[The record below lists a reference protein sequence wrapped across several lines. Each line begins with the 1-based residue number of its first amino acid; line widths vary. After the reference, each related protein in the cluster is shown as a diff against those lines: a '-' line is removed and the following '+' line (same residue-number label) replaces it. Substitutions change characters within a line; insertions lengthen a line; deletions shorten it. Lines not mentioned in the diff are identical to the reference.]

1 MVPPAVPRSHSLLDR
16 PDAGG
21 QWHDGVVDRRGLVVL
36 GVGVA
41 LALPAC
47 GRNAARSPSGPFAPD
62 TLTVTSS
69 AFTEGATIS
78 AEFTCAGRGRRPP
91 LAWSGDL
98 HGAKVLAVVV
108 DDPDAPRGTFYHWV
122 VVDLPIGTARIG
134 EGAPPG
140 GREIRNSAGAA
151 SWTPPCPPSGTHH
164 YRFTVYGLSA
174 PTGLRGN
181 ASISD
186 VLSAIQKTAVVQ
198 GRLTGLVSAG

>member
-1 MVPPAVPRSHSLLDR
+1 MN
-16 PDAGG
+16 
-21 QWHDGVVDRRGLVVL
+21 RRGLVVL

-47 GRNAARSPSGPFAPD
+47 GRNSARSPSGPFAPD

-69 AFTEGATIS
+69 AFTEGGTIP
-78 AEFTCAGRGRRPP
+78 AQFTCTGGGRRPP

-98 HGAKVLAVVV
+98 QRAKALALVV
-108 DDPDAPRGTFYHWV
+108 DDPDAPRGTYYHWI
-122 VVDLPIGTARIG
+122 VVDLPAGTTSL
-134 EGAPPG
+134 GAGALPG
-140 GREIRNSAGAA
+140 GRELKNSAGQP

-174 PTGLRGN
+174 PTGLSGN

-186 VLSAIQKTAVVQ
+186 VLSAIQKAAVAQ
-198 GRLTGLVSAG
+198 GRLTGLVSSRR